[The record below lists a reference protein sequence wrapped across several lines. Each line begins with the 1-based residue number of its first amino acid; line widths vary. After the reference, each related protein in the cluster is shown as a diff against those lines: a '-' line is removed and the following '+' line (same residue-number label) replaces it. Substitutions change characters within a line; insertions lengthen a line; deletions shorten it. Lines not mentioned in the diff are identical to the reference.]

1 MKKHK
6 FPFLFLNKL
15 GTPSVTFLKL
25 FLNHSF
31 GIYIYIYNW
40 NFKIYM
46 AWVIF
51 WYKIWNEKHSLSEF
65 YVILKLGG
73 SQNFG
78 HDISS
83 ATTQGHV
90 FLCKY
95 R

>member
-1 MKKHK
+1 MKRHK

-15 GTPSVTFLKL
+15 GNPSVIFLNL
-25 FLNHSF
+25 FFNHSF
-31 GIYIYIYNW
+31 GAHAHTHTHIYIQLK
-40 NFKIYM
+40 FQ
-46 AWVIF
+46 
-51 WYKIWNEKHSLSEF
+51 IWNEKHSLSEF

-83 ATTQGHV
+83 VTTQGHV

-95 R
+95 K